1 MAVFQVLSETVGSV
15 ELFGL
20 IAFAK
25 FVHVCQMFN
34 PPIPDRLRMIRKFF
48 STKYVD
54 IISRL
59 V

>member
-1 MAVFQVLSETVGSV
+1 MASFQVLSEIEGIV
-15 ELFGL
+15 EFSGL

-34 PPIPDRLRMIRKFF
+34 PPIPDRLRVIRKWF
-48 STKYVD
+48 STISAD
-54 IISRL
+54 IISRP